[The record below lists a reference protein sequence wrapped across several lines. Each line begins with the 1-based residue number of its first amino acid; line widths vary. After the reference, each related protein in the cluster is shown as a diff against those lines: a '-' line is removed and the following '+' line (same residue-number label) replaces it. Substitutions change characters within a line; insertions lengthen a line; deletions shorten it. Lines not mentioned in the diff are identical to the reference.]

1 MPIRHELDQL
11 ESADY
16 DPWFIEL
23 YHHLDKVEDAAIK
36 ELDVTLAELF
46 ETTPLREKQE
56 IVRIVSENT
65 DELGESKG
73 FDDNARRTIDESGNV
88 VIIPDGK
95 ASFTESKLTKVLRLL
110 KKHITSLAKTR
121 NISMTSDE

>member
-1 MPIRHELDQL
+1 MPYPLPIRHELDQL

-65 DELGESKG
+65 DELGESK
-73 FDDNARRTIDESGNV
+73 
-88 VIIPDGK
+88 
-95 ASFTESKLTKVLRLL
+95 RL
-110 KKHITSLAKTR
+110 
-121 NISMTSDE
+121 